1 MSSRDYFWFGSR
13 GPSYRSLMLIK
24 LEKVWKVYQMGQV
37 NLTVLKDVN
46 LEIEFGRFTTILGPS
61 GSGKSTLLHII
72 SCLDTPTEGRVFLED
87 QDVSQLSSDQ
97 LADIRGRKIGFVFQ
111 QFNLLTNLNALDN
124 ASLPL
129 IFQDVSEAERKVRAE
144 KILTELGLSHRLTHR
159 PNQMSGGEQ
168 QRVALSRA
176 LINNP
181 EILVADEPTGN
192 IDTKNGQKIMELL
205 TNFHKQGKTIIVVT
219 HDLEIATYGQ
229 DIIELKDGEIINC
242 RQTV

>member
-1 MSSRDYFWFGSR
+1 
-13 GPSYRSLMLIK
+13 MLIK

>member
-1 MSSRDYFWFGSR
+1 
-13 GPSYRSLMLIK
+13 MLIK

-205 TNFHKQGKTIIVVT
+205 TNFHKRGKTIIVVT